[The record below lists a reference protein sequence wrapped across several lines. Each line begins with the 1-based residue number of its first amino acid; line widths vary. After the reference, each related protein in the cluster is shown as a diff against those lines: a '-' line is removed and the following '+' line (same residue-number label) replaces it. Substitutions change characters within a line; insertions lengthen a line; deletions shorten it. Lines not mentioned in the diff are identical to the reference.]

1 MKEIA
6 AVEIPVLD
14 LDGEKQ
20 GVVMKYYKY
29 GMWHF
34 RAIIFKENGIL
45 SGIFF
50 SIENAKQFVME
61 KSNAV

>member
-1 MKEIA
+1 MRETK
-6 AVEIPVLD
+6 AVEIQVLD
-14 LDGEKQ
+14 IDGEKQ

-61 KSNAV
+61 KSNV